1 MFNNF
6 VNLEKSLDFM
16 ESLENK
22 KLAKNEKLKLL
33 NKIHDM
39 QKYIESLEEIIE
51 SQKQKEADK
60 KGHLKHKSMM
70 SGTSKNSNFSHTRI
84 MNTKNAELYNID
96 EYGYGEGEE
105 LGDKEKNLENLDLSS

>member
-33 NKIHDM
+33 NKMNDM
-39 QKYIESLEEIIE
+39 QKYIESLEQIIE
-51 SQKQKEADK
+51 NQKKEAIEK
-60 KGHLKHKSMM
+60 KGHYKHKSMM
-70 SGTSKNSNFSHTRI
+70 SATSKNSNLSKTRI
-84 MNTKNAELYNID
+84 MNTKNADLYNID
-96 EYGYGEGEE
+96 EYGYGEE
-105 LGDKEKNLENLDLSS
+105 GDKEKNLENFDISN